1 MAFSFD
7 TFVEDQKQAAIDVV
21 DTVTPS
27 QIKQVASAYKEGL
40 NASPKQVINETL
52 EKFTGVDLSQ
62 GVGLDGV
69 GAQVKDFIKGQAA
82 GLTMQ
87 LEQQIL
93 GCINT
98 QIRDLMNKVP
108 AIDFILNFEDKINGI
123 LGNFRNKLEFKIDAE
138 LRKLAYNKIKIQQ
151 VTLFKQRIR
160 AQIKD
165 ICPGAAPASVAEVQ
179 DFNNKIKGF
188 IDKRKSANKTDDTE
202 NTIPL
207 ADINTSGSGK
217 ARYVTRDEEQG
228 SSNNFV
234 KKMKQPG
241 EAEALAKEKAPELA
255 AVVTDEAIDQT
266 SKWMTEEEK
275 KQNKEFAAQINAQ
288 IAADPNFKGSK
299 TATTENRALRANAA
313 AAAAEEAAGPAGI
326 PGLLETETTENIADK
341 QWKSYAYYVATLES
355 FPQDG
360 GFYNQENVESVML
373 TATPTLMAPLRSA
386 AERGVDELKGAAY
399 REERKK
405 IVSTL
410 KEGDYLLGT
419 TAQGNFTRRATAAG
433 MHLDDPAQRIWWQ
446 FSIQERK
453 GKFPVNIHS
462 SKGGST
468 HLGNTSG
475 VANTKALAKMEY
487 DIQEGTI
494 SFFEMLNS

>member
-7 TFVEDQKQAAIDVV
+7 TFVEDQKQSVVDVV

-27 QIKQVASAYKEGL
+27 QIKQVAAAYKEGL

-108 AIDFILNFEDKINGI
+108 SIDFILNFEDRINGI

-160 AQIKD
+160 AQIKN

-207 ADINTSGSGK
+207 ADINTSGSGT

-228 SSNNFV
+228 PSNNFV
-234 KKMKQPG
+234 QKMKQPG

-266 SKWMTEEEK
+266 E
-275 KQNKEFAAQINAQ
+275 
-288 IAADPNFKGSK
+288 
-299 TATTENRALRANAA
+299 TATTGNRALRANAA
-313 AAAAEEAAGPAGI
+313 AEAAEEEAGV

-360 GFYNQENVESVML
+360 GFYNQENVESIML
-373 TATPTLMAPLRSA
+373 AATPTLMAPLRSA

-419 TAQGNFTRRATAAG
+419 TAQGNFTGRATAAG

-446 FSIQERK
+446 FSIQERR

-475 VANTKALAKMEY
+475 VANTKALAKMEN